1 MSIIAKGN
9 SSSDM
14 GKEKRYIAFDLGAE
28 SGRCV
33 VGDLKEELF
42 ELHEVHRFPTHTVTY
57 KRDLFWD
64 ILAVFEEMEI
74 GLSQAAQKFGAYF
87 DGISVDTWGVD
98 YVLLD
103 RDGRLLGYPHHYR
116 SSRLD
121 GMMEKAFT
129 VVPRDEIYSRT
140 GIQFMQINTLY
151 QLLAEKE
158 QQLNLLDVANHFLLM
173 PDFFHYLLSGIKKA
187 EYTIVSTTQL
197 ADPRSRNW
205 SWELIKRFGLP
216 ERIFLEVVEPGTVLG
231 HLLPELAKKTGI
243 DHETPVIAGAGH
255 DTAAAVASV
264 PASQGSWAYLSS
276 GTWSLMG
283 VELESPLIDQQ
294 SLKRNFTNEGGVL
307 GTTRLLK
314 NIMGFWI
321 LQECR
326 RAWEKDGSA
335 YDYSTL
341 ARLASQERATEAW
354 IDPNDNRFLQ
364 PGDMPGKVISF
375 LKETDQKYIGEV
387 GWITRCILESLAFKY
402 RMTLKELEELTGK
415 QIDRLH
421 AVGGGI
427 KNELLCQ
434 MTADAINREVVAG
447 PVEGTVVGN
456 IGMQA
461 IATGQLTGIEA
472 LRNVVRKSSDLKSYQ
487 PKQAAYWEK
496 HEGSF
501 RSLSMG

>member
-1 MSIIAKGN
+1 MA
-9 SSSDM
+9 DV
-14 GKEKRYIAFDLGAE
+14 KRYIAFDLGAE

-33 VGDLKEELF
+33 VGELKNDKLD
-42 ELHEVHRFPTHTVTY
+42 LHEVHRFPTHTVTY
-57 KRDLFWD
+57 NRDLFWD
-64 ILAVFEEMEI
+64 ILVVFEEMKI
-74 GLSQAAQKFGAYF
+74 GLSRAGQKFGSHF

-103 RDGRLLGYPHHYR
+103 RDGWLLGYPHHYR
-116 SSRLD
+116 SCRLD
-121 GMMEKAFT
+121 GMMEKAFR
-129 VVPRDEIYSRT
+129 VVPREEIYSRT

-158 QQLNLLDVANHFLLM
+158 QQLNMLGVADHFLLM
-173 PDFFHYLLSGIKKA
+173 PDFFHYLLSGTKKA

-197 ADPRSRNW
+197 SDPRRRNW
-205 SWELIKRFGLP
+205 SWELIKDFGLP
-216 ERIFLEVVEPGTVLG
+216 EKIFPEVVEPGTLLG
-231 HLLPELAKKTGI
+231 HLLPELAEKTGL
-243 DHETPVIAGAGH
+243 DPETPVIAGASH

-283 VELESPLIDQQ
+283 VELESPLINQQ

-307 GTTRLLK
+307 GTTRFLK

-326 RAWEKDGSA
+326 RAWEKDGSV

-341 ARLASQERATEAW
+341 ARLASQERPTEAW
-354 IDPNDNRFLQ
+354 IDPNDKRFLQ
-364 PGDMPGKVISF
+364 PGDMPGKIISF
-375 LKETDQKYIGEV
+375 LKETNQNCRDET

-402 RMTLKELEELTGK
+402 RLTFKELEELTGK
-415 QIDRLH
+415 RINRLH

-427 KNELLCQ
+427 RNELLCQ
-434 MTADAINREVVAG
+434 MTADAIDREVIAG
-447 PVEGTVVGN
+447 PIEGTVVGN
-456 IGMQA
+456 IGVQA
-461 IATGQLTGIEA
+461 IAMGQLAGLEA
-472 LRNVVRKSSDLKSYQ
+472 LRNVVHKSSDLKSYQ

-496 HEGSF
+496 HEEFF
-501 RSLSMG
+501 RSLLEG

>member
-1 MSIIAKGN
+1 
-9 SSSDM
+9 
-14 GKEKRYIAFDLGAE
+14 
-28 SGRCV
+28 V
-33 VGDLKEELF
+33 VGELEEDQLH
-42 ELHEVHRFPTHTVTY
+42 LHEVHRFPTHTVTY
-57 KRDLFWD
+57 NRDLFWD
-64 ILAVFEEMEI
+64 ILAVFEHMKV
-74 GLSQAAQKFGAYF
+74 GLSRAQQEFGSTF
-87 DGISVDTWGVD
+87 GGISVDTWGVD

-103 RDGRLLGYPHHYR
+103 RDGWLLGYPHHYR
-116 SSRLD
+116 SGRLD
-121 GMMEKAFT
+121 GMMEKAFK
-129 VVPRDEIYSRT
+129 VVPREKIYSRT

-158 QQLNLLDVANHFLLM
+158 QQLNLLDVADQFLLM

-197 ADPRSRNW
+197 SDPWRRNW
-205 SWELIKRFGLP
+205 AWELIKDFGLP
-216 ERIFLEVVEPGTVLG
+216 EKIFPEVVEPGTLLG
-231 HLLPELAKKTGI
+231 HLLPEIAEKSGI
-243 DHETPVIAGAGH
+243 QAQTSVIAGASH

-283 VELESPLIDQQ
+283 VELERPLIDQQ

-307 GTTRLLK
+307 GTTRFLK

-326 RAWEKDGSA
+326 RAWEKDGKV
-335 YDYSTL
+335 YDYN
-341 ARLASQERATEAW
+341 ALASFASHERPTEAW
-354 IDPNDNRFLQ
+354 IDPNDKRFLQ
-364 PGDMPGKVISF
+364 PGDMPGKIISF
-375 LKETDQKYIGEV
+375 LRETNQTCRDEI

-402 RMTLKELEELTGK
+402 RMTFKELEELTGK
-415 QIDRLH
+415 PIDRLH

-427 KNELLCQ
+427 RNELLCQ

-496 HEGSF
+496 HEESY
-501 RSLSMG
+501 RSLLAG

>member
-1 MSIIAKGN
+1 MA
-9 SSSDM
+9 
-14 GKEKRYIAFDLGAE
+14 EVKRYIAFDLGAE

-33 VGDLKEELF
+33 VGELKNDTLDLD
-42 ELHEVHRFPTHTVTY
+42 EVHRFPTHTVTY
-57 KRDLFWD
+57 NRDLFWD
-64 ILAVFEEMEI
+64 ILAVSEEMKI
-74 GLSQAAQKFGAYF
+74 GLSRAAQKFGARF

-103 RDGRLLGYPHHYR
+103 RDGWLLGYPHHYR
-116 SSRLD
+116 SCRLD
-121 GMMEKAFT
+121 GMMEKASK
-129 VVPRDEIYSRT
+129 VVPREEIYSRT
-140 GIQFMQINTLY
+140 GIQFMQINSLY

-158 QQLNLLDVANHFLLM
+158 QQLNLLDVADQVLLM

-197 ADPRSRNW
+197 SDPRSRDW

-216 ERIFLEVVEPGTVLG
+216 ERVFPEVVEPGTVLG
-231 HLLPELAKKTGI
+231 HLLPEIAEKTGLDAEI
-243 DHETPVIAGAGH
+243 PVIAGASH

-283 VELESPLIDQQ
+283 VELERPLINQQ
-294 SLKRNFTNEGGVL
+294 SLRRNFTNEGGVL
-307 GTTRLLK
+307 GTTRFLK

-326 RAWEKDGSA
+326 RVWEKDGSA

-341 ARLASQERATEAW
+341 ARLASQEMPTEAW
-354 IDPNDNRFLQ
+354 IDPNDKRFLQ
-364 PGDMPGKVISF
+364 PGDMPRKVISF
-375 LKETDQKYIGEV
+375 FKETDQTCRDEI

-402 RMTLKELEELTGK
+402 RMTFKELEELTGK
-415 QIDRLH
+415 RIDRLH

-427 KNELLCQ
+427 RNELLCQ
-434 MTADAINREVVAG
+434 MTADAIDREVVAG

-472 LRNVVRKSSDLKSYQ
+472 LRNVVRKSFDLLTYQ
-487 PKQAAYWEK
+487 PKQVAYWEK
-496 HEGSF
+496 HEESF
-501 RSLSMG
+501 RSLSVG